1 MALVI
6 VLVLAIVV
14 AAGGTGF
21 AAGWFL
27 SPRIP
32 LAPAASASQADL
44 QQRFQLFWEA
54 WSVIDREFNR
64 DGPIDLQ
71 KAVYGAISGA
81 VQSLGDPYTA
91 FSPPAQAKILAQDL
105 EGCFEGIGATVD
117 LVDGLLTVVQPL
129 EGSPAFKAGLL
140 SNDVVLEVDGT
151 PLKGMDLTQ
160 AIALIR
166 GPKGSQVR
174 LLIRREG
181 MAEPFEVVLTRE
193 RIDLP
198 TVSYHMLDDGIAYV
212 RLAEFNSQATVRLQ
226 AALGELMRNE
236 PRALIFDLRG
246 NPGGYLHIA
255 VQVASQFMRDGLVVT
270 EKDSQGE
277 ITEYRVDGKGL
288 ALDVPLV
295 VLVDGGSA
303 SASEI
308 VAGALQ
314 DTGRATLI
322 GRTTFGKGC
331 VQATYTLSD
340 GSAVRVTIARW
351 YTPKGRQ
358 LDSGGLEPDIAV
370 SPDTESTETTQDPV
384 LERAREFILSPQP
397 ATTP

>member
-1 MALVI
+1 MSSQDRTRMALVI

-226 AALGELMRNE
+226 AALGDYWPTAELI
-236 PRALIFDLRG
+236 LSD
-246 NPGGYLHIA
+246 
-255 VQVASQFMRDGLVVT
+255 
-270 EKDSQGE
+270 
-277 ITEYRVDGKGL
+277 
-288 ALDVPLV
+288 DVPADYVFGAASSALV
-295 VLVDGGSA
+295 A
-303 SASEI
+303 
-308 VAGALQ
+308 ALER
-314 DTGRATLI
+314 D
-322 GRTTFGKGC
+322 FGPD
-331 VQATYTLSD
+331 A
-340 GSAVRVTIARW
+340 AIPEAVTIIVI
-351 YTPKGRQ
+351 
-358 LDSGGLEPDIAV
+358 EPDGTAHLLY
-370 SPDTESTETTQDPV
+370 EG
-384 LERAREFILSPQP
+384 L
-397 ATTP
+397 